1 MVALLVEQL
10 ADMSAAQL
18 VEMSALK
25 LVELWVANWAVPKV
39 VKLVDL

>member
-39 VKLVDL
+39 VKLADL